1 MYEVTRFYLNE
12 MPMNSSGWGR
22 GEILGRGL
30 FIFLFPIG

>member
-1 MYEVTRFYLNE
+1 MYEVTRFYE

-30 FIFLFPIG
+30 FIFLSSIG